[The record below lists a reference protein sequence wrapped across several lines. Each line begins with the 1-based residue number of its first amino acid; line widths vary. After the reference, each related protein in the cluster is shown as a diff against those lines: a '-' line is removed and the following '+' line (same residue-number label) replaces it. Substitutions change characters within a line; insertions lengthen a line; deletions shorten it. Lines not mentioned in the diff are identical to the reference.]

1 MSIKRPGVAVT
12 ICVPRFKSAIC
23 SATPAP
29 PYTAVDLHLV
39 NRAGQQEANGESSDS
54 QDQPAATAAWLHRR
68 HNSEVA
74 REYGEREQSK
84 MREKRAVVSKVQ
96 LLVITLLSTF
106 ETKNNGN
113 IGAQLTLVRAAWH
126 TACTPNEFA
135 PPTPAPALE
144 SVPLGPIRGAPTAAE
159 PQCDGAVAIHTP
171 RFFRSQSWQS
181 Q

>member
-126 TACTPNEFA
+126 TACTP
-135 PPTPAPALE
+135 
-144 SVPLGPIRGAPTAAE
+144 LGPIRGAPTAAE